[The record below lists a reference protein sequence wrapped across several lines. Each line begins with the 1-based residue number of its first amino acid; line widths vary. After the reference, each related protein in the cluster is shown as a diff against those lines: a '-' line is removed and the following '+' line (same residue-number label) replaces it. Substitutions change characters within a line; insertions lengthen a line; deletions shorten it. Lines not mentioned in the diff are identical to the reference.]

1 MYQRKY
7 WAAVSTREG
16 GGEPGGGVTNLTGAN
31 LVESDKR
38 KRLREHGG
46 GEILLREDE
55 GDEDAREEEL
65 GEEGDGFD
73 SELGVCGGGEEGEG

>member
-7 WAAVSTREG
+7 WAACQNLGRG
-16 GGEPGGGVTNLTGAN
+16 GRRGRWADLARAN
-31 LVESDKR
+31 LVESDKG
-38 KRLREHGG
+38 KRLGEHGR
-46 GEILLREDE
+46 GEVLFGEDE

-73 SELGVCGGGEEGEG
+73 AQLGG